1 MRIHVQRLRI
11 GTAATVAVLCAA
23 GALPAAAPASET
35 CPNEAFRVG
44 PSANL
49 PDCRAYEQVTPVE
62 KNGGALFDFQIGQG
76 AEGTPDLVLDSFASI
91 AGIQDNYGTPG
102 GWYST
107 TRGGSGW
114 ATAPMPPPAFEYQT
128 AQLSGGLQSFLAASL
143 DARSSLWY
151 ERSNTQPEDRVD
163 FDVSRPGGVV
173 EDLGPLTP
181 PGTPP
186 GEVNRIINA
195 NGLGVS
201 PAGESD
207 DFSHILYRSVPTSGG
222 YRFWP
227 FDETEEGVGA
237 ESLYEFVGTG
247 NTAPTLVG
255 VDDDGNLISRCGTEV
270 GGEYASHNAMS
281 GNGDTVFFT
290 ARACGS
296 SPAVNE
302 LFARVDNG
310 QPDAHTV
317 AISEPSPLDCPAC
330 DIAISAL
337 KPAHFEGASVDGSKV
352 FFTTSQPLL
361 GGDANSSEIYEYDF
375 DASTGEKVVRVS
387 DGDSTVSNPSGQVQ
401 GVVQTSEDGSHVY
414 FVAKGV
420 LTTTPNSQGQMA
432 REGANNL
439 YVFERD
445 ARHPAGST
453 TFIAAL
459 TGSDKELWSGGAG
472 RQDPADVTP
481 DGRFVVFKSTT
492 DHLTTDDQSTAAQ
505 VFEYDAQSGALVR
518 ISIGQNGYNDNGNT
532 DAAGASIRFP
542 NFTEANSDPTNY
554 WSGLTMSTDG
564 AYVFFQ
570 SSDGLTPQALN
581 HETIG
586 ESSSSEER
594 YATNVYEYHEGNVYL
609 ISDGRD
615 VGRKS
620 AHLVGTGASG
630 ADVLFTT
637 VDQLALQD
645 TDTNTDIYDARIDG
659 GFPVPVAPAECS
671 GDACQGPLS
680 PAPVLLSPGSE
691 FQAPGAVLV
700 PPVSKVVVKKAK
712 AEPKRKAKPARK
724 GKPKRAGK
732 RSKRGTVA
740 KRGAKLGRA
749 ASGRGHVHGDGGR
762 S

>member
-1 MRIHVQRLRI
+1 MRIHFQRLRI
-11 GTAATVAVLCAA
+11 GMAATVAVLCAA
-23 GALPAAAPASET
+23 GALPAVAPASET

-62 KNGGALFDFQIGQG
+62 KNGGALLSSQIGQG
-76 AEGTPDLVLDSFASI
+76 VEGTPDLVLDSFASI
-91 AGIQDNYGTPG
+91 AGIQDNYGIPG

-107 TRGGSGW
+107 ARGGSGW
-114 ATAPMPPPAFEYQT
+114 TTSPMPPPASEYQT
-128 AQLSGGLQSFLAASL
+128 AQFAGGLQSFLAASL

-163 FDVSRPGGVV
+163 FDISRPGGVV
-173 EDLGPLTP
+173 EDVGPVTP

-186 GEVNRIINA
+186 GEVNQIVNI

-207 DFSHILYRSVPTSGG
+207 DFSHILYRSTPVSGG

-227 FDETEEGVGA
+227 FDKTEEEVGA
-237 ESLYEFVGTG
+237 ASLYEFVGTG
-247 NTAPTLVG
+247 NAAPMLVG
-255 VDDDGNLISRCGTEV
+255 VDDSGNLISRCRTEV
-270 GGEYASHNAMS
+270 GAEHASHNAMS
-281 GNGDTVFFT
+281 GDGDTVFFT

-296 SPAVNE
+296 SPAVDE

-317 AISEPSPLDCPAC
+317 AISEPSPVDCPAC
-330 DIAISAL
+330 DTGTSVL
-337 KPAHFEGASVDGSKV
+337 RPAHFEGASVDGSKV

-361 GGDANSSEIYEYDF
+361 GGDTNSSEIYEYDF
-375 DASTGEKVVRVS
+375 DALTGEKVVRVS
-387 DGDSTVSNPSGQVQ
+387 DGDSTVANPSGQVE

-445 ARHPAGST
+445 ARHPAGSNA
-453 TFIAAL
+453 FIAAL
-459 TGSDKELWSGGAG
+459 AGSDKELWSGKA
-472 RQDPADVTP
+472 PADVTP
-481 DGRFVVFKSTT
+481 DGRFIVFTSTT
-492 DHLTTDDQSTAAQ
+492 DHLTTDDTSTAAQ
-505 VFEYDAQSGALVR
+505 VFEYDAQTDALVR
-518 ISIGQNGYNDNGNT
+518 VSIGQNGYNDNGNT
-532 DAAGASIRFP
+532 DVAGASINSPGFA
-542 NFTEANSDPTNY
+542 EANSDPTKY

-570 SSDGLTPQALN
+570 SSDGLAPQALN
-581 HETIG
+581 HEAIG
-586 ESSSSEER
+586 EPSGSEEL

-615 VGRKS
+615 VGRKG
-620 AHLVGTGASG
+620 AYLIGTGASG

-637 VDQLALQD
+637 VDQLAPQD
-645 TDTNTDIYDARIDG
+645 TDTNRDIYDARIDG
-659 GFPVPVAPAECS
+659 GFPAPVAPAECS

-691 FQAPGAVLV
+691 FQAPGAVLA

-712 AEPKRKAKPARK
+712 AKPKRKAKPVRKGRPQRK
-724 GKPKRAGK
+724 GKH
-732 RSKRGTVA
+732 SKKGAAA
-740 KRGAKLGRA
+740 KRGATLGRA
-749 ASGRGHVHGDGGR
+749 ASGRGHVHGNGGW